1 MHRLLAVAAVLALC
15 PLAAHAQSLGELG
28 AAMAVH
34 DAAAG
39 ASMSS
44 GSTARY
50 VGDKIKSGLSSAST
64 GAKSGL
70 SSGSMGASG
79 KGWQTSSRSE
89 RHSASSAWASAG
101 SSAGS
106 ARSGARTGSGWA
118 TASAGGGWVRRD
130 SPSQRTR

>member
-1 MHRLLAVAAVLALC
+1 
-15 PLAAHAQSLGELG
+15 
-28 AAMAVH
+28 MAVH

-64 GAKSGL
+64 GAKSSL

-106 ARSGARTGSGWA
+106 ARSGRTGSGWA
-118 TASAGGGWVRRD
+118 TASAGGGWARRD
-130 SPSQRTR
+130 SPSQRSR